1 MAYTNFIP
9 ELWAEKIQRENEKM
23 LVLAKLCN
31 RQWEGELKKKGDTV
45 HILGIGA
52 PTIGIM
58 TAQPSRRRKRWRIP
72 PFRW

>member
-31 RQWEGELKKKGDTV
+31 RQWEG
-45 HILGIGA
+45 
-52 PTIGIM
+52 
-58 TAQPSRRRKRWRIP
+58 
-72 PFRW
+72 